1 MLLWLSMMNLEGC
14 GYACDL
20 LQGSISVSEGPEEY
34 HNVLVSI
41 AVCWLRFEA
50 LTSLV

>member
-1 MLLWLSMMNLEGC
+1 MLLLLSVMNLEGC

-20 LQGSISVSEGPEEY
+20 LQGFISVSEGPEEY
-34 HNVLVSI
+34 HKAPVSI
-41 AVCWLRFEA
+41 AVYWLRFEA

>member
-1 MLLWLSMMNLEGC
+1 MLLLLSMMNLEGC

-20 LQGSISVSEGPEEY
+20 LQGSISVSKGPEEC
-34 HNVLVSI
+34 HKVPVSI
-41 AVCWLRFEA
+41 AVYWLRLES

>member
-20 LQGSISVSEGPEEY
+20 LQGSIAVSEGPEEC
-34 HNVLVSI
+34 HKVPVSI
-41 AVCWLRFEA
+41 AVYWPRFEA